1 MVAKLSEE
9 NLEREFKI
17 AHKMKINRERLE
29 MALGL
34 SSLTKEWQLVKKNV
48 KGESTMFQTK
58 A

>member
-34 SSLTKEWQLVKKNV
+34 SSLTKE
-48 KGESTMFQTK
+48 
-58 A
+58 